1 MRAVTFIKRIEF
13 EFTGNIARKALTLGD
28 IDNDGYN
35 ELIVGNQNG
44 VVSIFKGEEKIQTI
58 SKLNFISCVAVGD
71 IMNQNQN
78 VLIIITADG
87 WCYLYAYPETSSN
100 NTDQAVEEVD
110 GPLQSLSVSE
120 GTEAFR
126 NVYVSSTPSPAYK
139 KEKAELICIHEQR
152 IPANTKD
159 IVIGDIDGDG
169 NVEMVLGLTDRV
181 VRSYKWISNQN
192 LSPLNI
198 SGITGQFDPSH
209 KILGKFVAVNKWE
222 CANQIGSI
230 TLHHA
235 LDGTPSILIA
245 QPGGTFM
252 RIKCQFDD
260 ITAEEC
266 LESSIRSNS
275 SSSSTTEN
283 ISSSIDYQ
291 FLGISRMRN
300 QNISTEILG
309 DLQCSQYNNVENF
322 ETSQEGSTAKGK
334 PYALATLDG
343 TIMLVQDE
351 VILWAIAVDHQL
363 FALTKLDV
371 TGNGSDDIVAC
382 SWDGETYILDQ
393 AKNSVRFHLGEAVQ
407 AFHSGYYNITLN
419 APDVTC
425 FVYVNFKNTVI
436 IYYDLPIKELT
447 CTTFVPDLV
456 KMSEIF
462 RRDDQNPEE
471 ALEIVENFDRKQR
484 RELVEYL
491 LYNVN

>member
-100 NTDQAVEEVD
+100 NTDQAVEE
-110 GPLQSLSVSE
+110 
-120 GTEAFR
+120 
-126 NVYVSSTPSPAYK
+126 
-139 KEKAELICIHEQR
+139 
-152 IPANTKD
+152 D

>member
-100 NTDQAVEEVD
+100 NTDQAVEE
-110 GPLQSLSVSE
+110 
-120 GTEAFR
+120 
-126 NVYVSSTPSPAYK
+126 
-139 KEKAELICIHEQR
+139 
-152 IPANTKD
+152 D

-198 SGITGQFDPSH
+198 SGISGQFDPSH

-275 SSSSTTEN
+275 SSSTTEN

-322 ETSQEGSTAKGK
+322 EASQEGSTAKGK

-407 AFHSGYYNITLN
+407 AFHSGYYNINLN

>member
-1 MRAVTFIKRIEF
+1 MRAVTFTKRIELA
-13 EFTGNIARKALTLGD
+13 FTGNIARKALTLGD

-44 VVSIFKGEEKIQTI
+44 VISIFKGVDKIQTI

-71 IMNQNQN
+71 IMNQNKN
-78 VLIIITADG
+78 VLIIIAADG
-87 WCYLYAYPETSSN
+87 WCYLYAYPETSK
-100 NTDQAVEEVD
+100 DVDEGVEEID

-120 GTEAFR
+120 GTEALP
-126 NVYVSSTPSPAYK
+126 YVDVLSPTSDNQ

-192 LSPLNI
+192 ISPLNI
-198 SGITGQFDPSH
+198 SGMSSHFDPSH

-266 LESSIRSNS
+266 LESSMCSN

-309 DLQCSQYNNVENF
+309 DLQCSQYDNSASLNKNLP
-322 ETSQEGSTAKGK
+322 TSQDASTVKGK

-351 VILWAIAVDHQL
+351 VILWAIAVDRQL

-407 AFHSGYYNITLN
+407 AFHSGYYNINLN
-419 APDVTC
+419 EPDVTC

-456 KMSEIF
+456 KLSELF
-462 RRDDQNPEE
+462 RKDDQNPEE
-471 ALEIVENFDRKQR
+471 SLEFVENLDKKQR
-484 RELVEYL
+484 RQLVEYL
-491 LYNVN
+491 LYNV